1 MNIRGR
7 EAFPQTNHSRERDG
21 DGDGDGDKGNMLGI
35 LVLILFCLLLAL
47 RVPVCMSMLI
57 ASVAVIMA
65 LDVPLLVI
73 PQYLIHGLS
82 NFELI
87 AIPFFILAAEI
98 MNSGG
103 LTKRIFKF
111 GEVCVGWMAGGLA
124 QVSVVASMIF
134 AGISG
139 TAAADA
145 AGLGRLQVRAMRD
158 AGYDPGFAAAIT
170 ISASLIGPLIPPSII
185 AIVYAVAAEVS
196 VGKMLLAG
204 VGPGLLLGVTLM
216 IFCYYLAKSGRYSCP
231 VVPVPSRREFLH
243 ALWNGS
249 PALLAPVVIL
259 SLIISGVATATEAGI
274 VATFYSLAVSL
285 LIYRELTF
293 RTLLQ
298 SLMRTL
304 LSSGMIMFLIATAS
318 LMSWIVTR
326 EQTGLQAAAWFVAL
340 SDQKWIQLLW
350 LNVFLTIVG
359 TVLEGI
365 PALLILVPVLL
376 PVATQIGVDPV
387 HFGIILIFNL
397 LIATVSPPMGVVL
410 FVVAN
415 LTKLPMGQIV
425 RALVPFFIP
434 LGAALIL
441 ITYVPAVT
449 LWLPNLLLK

>member
-1 MNIRGR
+1 MCLH
-7 EAFPQTNHSRERDG
+7 T
-21 DGDGDGDKGNMLGI
+21 GNAKETTQLMLGV
-35 LVLILFCLLLAL
+35 LVLVLFCLLLAL

-57 ASVAVIMA
+57 ASIAVILS

-103 LTKRIFKF
+103 LTRRIFNF

-139 TAAADA
+139 TAVADA
-145 AGLGRLQVRAMRD
+145 AGLGRLQVKAMRD
-158 AGYDPGFAAAIT
+158 AGYDPAFAAAVT

-204 VGPGLLLGVTLM
+204 VGPGLLLGATLM
-216 IFCYYLAKSGRYSCP
+216 IFCYYMARSGRYACP
-231 VVPVPSRREFLH
+231 VVPLPSRAEFLR
-243 ALWNGS
+243 ALWQGS

-259 SLIISGVATATEAGI
+259 SLIVSGVATATEAGI
-274 VATFYSLAVSL
+274 VATFYSLVVSL
-285 LIYRELTF
+285 LIYRELTP

-298 SLMRTL
+298 ALVRTL
-304 LSSGMIMFLIATAS
+304 LSSGMVMFLIATAS

-326 EQTGLQAAAWFVAL
+326 EQTGLQAAAWFVGL

-350 LNVFLTIVG
+350 LNVFLTLVG

-376 PVATQIGVDPV
+376 PVAAQIGVDPV

-415 LTKLPMGQIV
+415 FTKLPMGQIV